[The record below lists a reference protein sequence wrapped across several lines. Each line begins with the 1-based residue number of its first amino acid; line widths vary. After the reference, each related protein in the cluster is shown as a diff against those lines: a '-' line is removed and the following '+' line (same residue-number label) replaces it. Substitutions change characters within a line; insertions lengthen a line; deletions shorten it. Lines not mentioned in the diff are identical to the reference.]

1 MIETKNNKENVE
13 ETSMHST
20 LLEAIDKIDKN
31 CDKAKVILKG
41 FEVKQIN
48 DEHFTLTQQFIS
60 EKSSLTKTSI
70 MNILEDYESIRQK
83 VREITEISFV
93 DFEILYPNI
102 TINFE
107 TYYSI
112 AINLVNLI
120 NQMQLMKFNCYR
132 LLKA

>member
-20 LLEAIDKIDKN
+20 LLEAIDQIDKN

>member
-13 ETSMHST
+13 EISMHST
-20 LLEAIDKIDKN
+20 LLEVIDQIDKN

-83 VREITEISFV
+83 VREITEMTFV

-102 TINFE
+102 NINFE

-132 LLKA
+132 LLKD